1 MEMLQSQISLY
12 REKIRFLEE
21 IVLEE
26 KENKNFWKLEETE
39 MESYL
44 REKQFVIFIDDPHYY
59 FLVFYF
65 YFYFINVI
73 DYFEPYVLYSDDNY
87 SDDNYNN
94 DDFDEK
100 SNRKCRCQNRNG
112 DCSVQ

>member
-1 MEMLQSQISLY
+1 MLNGNYINGELMEKYCVRRLELYEKWKQKMMEMLQSQISLY

-73 DYFEPYVLYSDDNY
+73 DYFEPYV
-87 SDDNYNN
+87 
-94 DDFDEK
+94 
-100 SNRKCRCQNRNG
+100 
-112 DCSVQ
+112 